1 MKILLLQTAIL
12 TSILIVSIGGL
23 VWAMLDKSWLLAINY
38 LLLYLTAL
46 LKFLSLV
53 KSGDRHA

>member
-12 TSILIVSIGGL
+12 KSILIVSISGL
-23 VWAMLDKSWLLAINY
+23 VWAMLDKNWLHATNY